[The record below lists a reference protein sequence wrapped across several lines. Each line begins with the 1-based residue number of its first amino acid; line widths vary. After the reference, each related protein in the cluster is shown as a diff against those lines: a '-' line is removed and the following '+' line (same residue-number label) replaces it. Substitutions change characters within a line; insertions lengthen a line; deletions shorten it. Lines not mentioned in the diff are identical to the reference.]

1 MHRRMLME
9 PNGILITGYAKLPQ
23 GITAKELY
31 SVIVVVIVVEKQS
44 GIIIEADCSLVT
56 ELTRKFVKEILINCK
71 LNDLEDIEDKF
82 KKYYYG
88 SARKA
93 IISAVKN
100 CAEKYKQICE
110 GRDLY
115 AD

>member
-1 MHRRMLME
+1 ME
-9 PNGILITGYAKLPQ
+9 TNEILITGYAKLPQ

-31 SVIVVVIVVEKQS
+31 SVIAVGLIVEKNS
-44 GIIIEADCSLVT
+44 GVIIDSDCSLAT
-56 ELTRKFVKEILINCK
+56 ALAKDFVKKILVGTNIN
-71 LNDLEDIEDKF
+71 DVEAIEKKF

-93 IISAVKN
+93 IISATKT

-110 GRDLY
+110 SGEDY
-115 AD
+115 NED

>member
-1 MHRRMLME
+1 ME
-9 PNGILITGYAKLPQ
+9 HNGILISGYARLPQ

-44 GIIIEADCSLVT
+44 GVIIDADCSLVT
-56 ELTRKFVKEILINCK
+56 ELTKKFVKDILIGCT
-71 LNDLEDIEDKF
+71 LNDLEPIEDKF
-82 KKYYYG
+82 EEYYYG

-93 IISAVKN
+93 IISAIKT

-110 GRDLY
+110 NGDLY
-115 AD
+115 TD